1 MNTAPRF
8 SHGVMTITLDGQDVD
23 LAANVH
29 AARTICRLYGG
40 LTEAY
45 NKVNAFDFDA
55 VVNVINAATRRVGK
69 AGEETA
75 EAVFSDGILTV
86 AALVILYL
94 NFLSE
99 GGKGPKTEAAPAAG
113 EAVPAGE

>member
-8 SHGVMTITLDGQDVD
+8 SHGVMTITLNGQDVD

-45 NKVNAFDFDA
+45 NKVNAYDFDT
-55 VVNVINAATRRVGK
+55 VVNIINAATRRVGK

-75 EAVFSDGILTV
+75 EAVFSDGLLTV
-86 AALVILYL
+86 GALVILYL

-99 GGKGPKTEAAPAAG
+99 GGKAPKSEPSPAAA
-113 EAVPAGE
+113 EAVSAGE